1 MSTKLETRRNEVLQ
15 LRGLLRERFPEAH
28 RSVPTTAT
36 KAVATTA
43 RALATTT
50 SPPVS
55 SFDTP
60 ASPSDSTP
68 RFQPEN
74 PLGVSLLD
82 ELDEGRGL
90 PPGACV
96 EVVGRRAGSGGGA
109 LIAAL
114 IQASAVAE
122 NSRPLALID
131 GADSFD
137 PTLMSD
143 APGAAAALC
152 QRLLWIRCRHRI
164 DHAFKVADLLLRDGN
179 LPLILLDLQLCR
191 PHEVRRGIPGGP
203 NAWYRLR
210 SLAETTG
217 TVFLSFTGEPLMPAA
232 PWRIELDQTWPI
244 EAIDHLPLTGD
255 RLREPLRN
263 QLTRS
268 RPQSYEDNREEA
280 PLLAAAS

>member
-1 MSTKLETRRNEVLQ
+1 MNTKLETRRNEVLQ

-28 RSVPTTAT
+28 RSVSAAAT
-36 KAVATTA
+36 RAVATTA
-43 RALATTT
+43 T

-55 SFDTP
+55 SLDAP
-60 ASPSDSTP
+60 ASPSNSTP

-137 PTLMSD
+137 STLMSD

-179 LPLILLDLQLCR
+179 LPLLLLDLQLCR
-191 PHEVRRGIPGGP
+191 SREIRRGIPGGP

-217 TVFLSFTGEPLMPAA
+217 TVFLSFTSEPLMPAA

-244 EAIDHLPLTGD
+244 EAIDRLPLTGD
-255 RLREPLRN
+255 RLREPLRH

-268 RPQSYEDNREEA
+268 RSPSMEDTSEETSF
-280 PLLAAAS
+280 LAAAG